1 MQKVTLWC
9 LQFGLYCF
17 DKLFLAVYSRLEKSM
32 MTIKE
37 AFGLST
43 CLQKDWLIHFMLT
56 IVVARLSTLNDLT
69 KKKVMLSKIWFWRC
83 EMSIKNRTAWWNNLN
98 CFKDEVKIY
107 ENKCVTNVSKIHF
120 VLSFFA
126 KLFSEGKDHELSM
139 EVRFCISSAMGEN
152 LFWNRILMHLFSPNI
167 SKKMMYWCQKMIQWN

>member
-1 MQKVTLWC
+1 MKKNSLIISKFELCWVVLISKTCKTNAEICMFVSLHWFAKWIVLKSYCWNLFLVLFWPHINHKISWYILINILLQKVTLWC

-56 IVVARLSTLNDLT
+56 IVVARLSTLIDLT
-69 KKKVMLSKIWFWRC
+69 KKK
-83 EMSIKNRTAWWNNLN
+83 
-98 CFKDEVKIY
+98 
-107 ENKCVTNVSKIHF
+107 
-120 VLSFFA
+120 
-126 KLFSEGKDHELSM
+126 
-139 EVRFCISSAMGEN
+139 
-152 LFWNRILMHLFSPNI
+152 
-167 SKKMMYWCQKMIQWN
+167 IQ